1 MIYRTSSGDTVV
13 AHTSVMHPDSTLKSG
28 KDEDAVIVKA
38 ILRAFSQW
46 ELTNQ
51 DLADLFDVPIATWN
65 RMKSGTFKGKLDQDK
80 KTRASLIV
88 GLFKG
93 LRLYFNGPLTY
104 GWPKRSNT
112 DAIFGGKTPIQ
123 FMIEGGIPAMIQTR
137 RYIDGLRGGL

>member
-1 MIYRTSSGDTVV
+1 M

-51 DLADLFDVPIATWN
+51 DSADLFDVPIATWN